1 MIKKFETHTHSNTP
15 TNEDL
20 CGWGWNCN
28 QPFLFSTSDLGM
40 YVDMQENKVVM
51 KVNATFP

>member
-40 YVDMQENKVVM
+40 YVDMKENKVVM